1 MFCLRKI
8 SVAALGAAMLLAGCA
23 QVPTTSSDT
32 APSFTNQQSRCLT
45 DAEISQWAQAYAAR
59 RPLANPPEGMTAA
72 DAACTRAKFQQR
84 IAAESGELVGYK
96 VTLSNVHVQ
105 KSFRT
110 NEPVWG
116 SYYRSMMLPAGRA
129 VSAQFGAQSLYK
141 ANLLVR
147 VKSSG
152 INTAK
157 TPEEVL
163 AHVDQIIPYIELVDV
178 LVEKPAQLT
187 PNNIA
192 AINAGARLGVM
203 GTPLAVPAAGRDR
216 QRMLRELGTMSVHVI
231 GANGRILARGKG
243 SDVMGHPLQ
252 SVVWLAGSLQQQ
264 GLELKPGQWVSL
276 GAFTPILR
284 PRAGTRI
291 TVAYPG
297 LTGARSVS
305 VNFK

>member
-45 DAEISQWAQAYAAR
+45 DAEITQWAQAYAAR
-59 RPLANPPEGMTAA
+59 QPLSNPPEGMTAE
-72 DAACTRAKFQQR
+72 DAACTRAKFQQLLAR
-84 IAAESGELVGYK
+84 EHGELVGYK
-96 VTLSNVHVQ
+96 VDLSNVHLQ

-110 NEPVWG
+110 HEPVWG
-116 SYYRSMMLPAGRA
+116 SYYRSMLLPNNSA
-129 VSAQFGAQSLYK
+129 VPAQFGAHPLYK

-147 VKSSG
+147 VKSGG

-243 SDVMGHPLQ
+243 SDVMGHPLK
-252 SVVWLAGSLQQQ
+252 SVIWLAGALRQQ
-264 GLELKPGQWVSL
+264 GQELKPGQWVSL
-276 GAFTPILR
+276 GAMSPMQR
-284 PRAGTRI
+284 ARAGTRM

-297 LTGARSVS
+297 LTGARPVT
-305 VNFK
+305 VQFK

>member
-1 MFCLRKI
+1 M
-8 SVAALGAAMLLAGCA
+8 
-23 QVPTTSSDT
+23 
-32 APSFTNQQSRCLT
+32 
-45 DAEISQWAQAYAAR
+45 
-59 RPLANPPEGMTAA
+59 
-72 DAACTRAKFQQR
+72 
-84 IAAESGELVGYK
+84 
-96 VTLSNVHVQ
+96 
-105 KSFRT
+105 
-110 NEPVWG
+110 
-116 SYYRSMMLPAGRA
+116 
-129 VSAQFGAQSLYK
+129 
-141 ANLLVR
+141 
-147 VKSSG
+147 
-152 INTAK
+152 
-157 TPEEVL
+157 
-163 AHVDQIIPYIELVDV
+163 